1 MIDREED
8 VPPGPLRLRPHDV
21 EHAPERILD
30 ERLAAVTPS
39 EHVLQLELE
48 AGQSAV
54 VSAGVAEDV
63 SRHGALRV
71 HAPLL
76 AQEADAGEVSLLE
89 SLRPLRVGLAHDV
102 DEALRLVEQLRVQ
115 RVGVDAERLRGGE
128 GHLARA
134 RHLPRVRVDGDR
146 LLGDRELDAHP
157 VDDRPS
163 TGRDGHGLVLLAR
176 RALAEVCRPH
186 GLQPR
191 RAGERNPEEHQQH
204 EEQQANAAVGRP
216 PRAHYRGRTTYV
228 VWSEDAGIAP
238 SSSAATF

>member
-8 VPPGPLRLRPHDV
+8 VTPRPLRFRPHDV
-21 EHAPERILD
+21 EHASERILD
-30 ERLAAVTPS
+30 ERLAAVTPT
-39 EHVLQLELE
+39 EHALQLELE
-48 AGQSAV
+48 AGQSAIV
-54 VSAGVAEDV
+54 GAGVAEHV
-63 SRHGALRV
+63 RRHGALRV

-76 AQEADAGEVSLLE
+76 AQEADPGEIALLE
-89 SLRPLRVGLAHDV
+89 RLRLLRVGLAHDV
-102 DEALRLVEQLRVQ
+102 DEALRLVEQLGVQ
-115 RVGVDAERLRGGE
+115 RVGIDTERLRGGE

-134 RHLPRVRVDGDR
+134 RHLPRVHVDGDR

-157 VDDRPS
+157 VDDRPP
-163 TGRDGHGLVLLAR
+163 TGRDRHGLVLLAR

-191 RAGERNPEEHQQH
+191 RAGERHPEDHQQH

-228 VWSEDAGIAP
+228 VWSGEAGVAP
-238 SSSAATF
+238 SSSAATC